1 MISKRLL
8 STPVIMAGLAIVLP
22 ALAQTTGLDN
32 PLGTVVDPRVVIG
45 NVIRAMLGIVGSLAL
60 AVFIFGGFNWV
71 IAAGNEEKIKK
82 GKSMIT
88 WATFGLVIIFA
99 SYALVTFVIDAV
111 TGGTGNSGTST
122 IGETPM
128 VGETEQ

>member
-82 GKSMIT
+82 AVHTIRYSII
-88 WATFGLVIIFA
+88 GL
-99 SYALVTFVIDAV
+99 FVSFIAFFIVSFLARLLDIPFEL
-111 TGGTGNSGTST
+111 SFST
-122 IGETPM
+122 IIDLMT
-128 VGETEQ
+128 QIFDSLK